1 MKLNKEQKESII
13 NRCVAA
19 TFGKREAAIKA
30 ERTKLA
36 DALWTHEHGAAEKIA
51 AKLPKEWQHTVGNI
65 YIKHDGFSQRYR
77 PEPNTASH
85 DLKLSKLRL
94 GPHSGS
100 VYITVK
106 KDHPMYKRADDVARA
121 EVALMK
127 EREALENKLKSLLA
141 SVNTDKQLMEVW
153 PEGKKFFPHFEAPAR
168 GMVPVGLVKEINTI
182 TGASAA
188 RAA

>member
-13 NRCVAA
+13 SRCVTA

-51 AKLPKEWQHTVGNI
+51 AKLPKEWQHTVGNF
-65 YIKHDGFSQRYR
+65 YINHDGFSQQFR
-77 PEPNTASH
+77 PEPNTARN

-94 GPHSGS
+94 GPSNHS

-106 KDHPMYKRADDVARA
+106 KDHPMYKRADDVSRA
-121 EVALMK
+121 EVALIK
-127 EREALENKLKSLLA
+127 ERDDLQNKLQRLLA
-141 SVNTDKQLMEVW
+141 GVNTDKQLMEVW
-153 PEGKKFFPHFEAPAR
+153 PEGKKFFPEFEAPAR
-168 GMVPVGLVKEINTI
+168 GMIPVGLVKEINAM
-182 TGASAA
+182 TGMGIAQAA
-188 RAA
+188 